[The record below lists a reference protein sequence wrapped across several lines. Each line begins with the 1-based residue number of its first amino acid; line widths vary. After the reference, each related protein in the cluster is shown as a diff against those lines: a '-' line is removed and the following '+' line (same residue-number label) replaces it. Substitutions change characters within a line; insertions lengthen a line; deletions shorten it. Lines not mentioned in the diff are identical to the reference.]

1 VKIVGL
7 KIEKGRMGVS
17 IIDRGLRQTE
27 LKDSFTLAFTSDAEL
42 ADILRGKSPDWRGAH
57 IISSIP
63 GSQFSQRTVS
73 LPFGDR
79 KRVEK
84 ALPFEL
90 EDNIPYALDEVEVD
104 HLALEQEDA
113 RGEKKKQT
121 SVLGLILPKTALRQH
136 LDLLASVGVDPQ
148 VVIPSYLG
156 LFNIAKMIPVEG
168 VAVLAEGS
176 DLCLKNGPA
185 VIACRSFSR
194 SMATGG
200 IRHTLKSLEIEH
212 HVQIERA
219 YLLSPDDG
227 LHTGFADVGLAV
239 EVVTPDFRGKKAED
253 AVSLGLALSEQVN
266 FRKGEFGYKL
276 EDAGKRKR
284 KIALIVAGILAVVLA
299 AANISV
305 KYYLVQSHYGKLDRE
320 IKEIYHQTLP
330 NAKTAAD
337 PLRQLHASLD
347 DARKKFG
354 VLGSGSSALDVM
366 LAVTEGVPKEVRV
379 SFQDFLLEGN
389 LVKLAGDAPSFESVD
404 KMKAE
409 LQKASPFADVQV
421 LDTRMGADNKVKFRL
436 EIKLKQAM

>member
-1 VKIVGL
+1 MKIVGL

-17 IIDRGLRQTE
+17 VIDRGMRQTE
-27 LKDSFTLAFTSDAEL
+27 LKDSFSLAFTSDAEL
-42 ADILRGKSPDWRGAH
+42 ADILRGKSPDWSGAH
-57 IISSIP
+57 IVSSIP
-63 GSQFSQRTVS
+63 GSQFSQRMVS

-90 EDNIPYALDEVEVD
+90 EDNIPYALDDVEVD
-104 HLALEQEDA
+104 HLALEQEQTG
-113 RGEKKKQT
+113 GEKKKET
-121 SVLGLILPKTALRQH
+121 SILGLIIPKTALRQH

-148 VVIPSYLG
+148 VVVPSYLG
-156 LFNIAKMIPVEG
+156 LFNVAKMIPVEG

-176 DLCLKNGPA
+176 DLCLKVGNA

-194 SMATGG
+194 SLATGG
-200 IRHTLKSLEIEH
+200 IRHTLKALEIEH

-227 LHTGFADVGLAV
+227 LWASFADIGLAV
-239 EVVTPDFRGKKAED
+239 DVVAPDFRGKKAED

-276 EDAGKRKR
+276 EDVGKRKR
-284 KIALIVAGILAVVLA
+284 KIVLIAAGIIAAVLA
-299 AANISV
+299 IANTSV
-305 KYYLVQSHYGKLDRE
+305 KYYMVQSSYGKLDRE
-320 IKEIYHQTLP
+320 IRETYRQALP

-337 PLRQLHASLD
+337 PVRQLRMSLD

-354 VLGSGSSALDVM
+354 VIGSGSSALDVM
-366 LAVTEGVPKEVRV
+366 LAVTEGIPKEVTI
-379 SFQDFLLEGN
+379 SFQDFLLEGDQ
-389 LVKLAGDAPSFESVD
+389 LKLAGDAPSFESLD

-409 LQKASPFADVQV
+409 LQKVPSFANVQV
-421 LDTRMGADNKVKFRL
+421 LDARMGADNKVKFRL